1 MTVGGLMRRGSVDAF
16 VGRHLVAWEGA
27 MGVLAVV
34 YLVVDVLADGGAGV
48 PVAVVALFSGVFF
61 AEFGLRFVNARSRL
75 DYLRHHWLD
84 LVSSMPLVGGLRA
97 IRLLRLFRLVR
108 AARALSAIEHEA
120 FQHGKSGGALTFLF
134 PVLLVAWF
142 GAALSYWS
150 LEHNLNADAR
160 TFGDA
165 LYWAFLTMTT
175 VGYGTNGALHPE
187 TRVLAGAVIFVGI
200 GLVSLVSGHLVSRLV
215 HDDGDKQIRAE
226 LSDIRAELQ
235 WLRAHLE
242 GSKDAE
248 T

>member
-1 MTVGGLMRRGSVDAF
+1 MTVGGLLPRGSVDAF
-16 VGRHLVAWEGA
+16 VGRHVVAWEGA

-34 YLVVDVLADGGAGV
+34 YLVVDVLADGGTGV
-48 PVAVVALFSGVFF
+48 PVVVIALFSAVFF
-61 AEFGLRFVNARSRL
+61 GEFGVRFLNARSRL
-75 DYLRHHWLD
+75 EYLRHHWLD
-84 LVSSMPLVGGLRA
+84 LVSSVPLVGGLRA
-97 IRLLRLFRLVR
+97 IRLLRLLRLVR
-108 AARALSAIEHEA
+108 AARALRAIQNEA
-120 FQHGKSGGALTFLF
+120 FQRGRSGGALTFLF

-142 GAALSYWS
+142 GAALCYWS
-150 LEHNLNADAR
+150 LEHNVNTEAR

-215 HDDGDKQIRAE
+215 HDDGDDEIRAQ

-235 WLRAHLE
+235 WLRAHVE